1 MEGGNWVGEGMWEKM
16 EGFRIRCG
24 EGWEKWPTG
33 HANEWKYVLAEVGR
47 CGHLNT
53 EMPHPPIA

>member
-1 MEGGNWVGEGMWEKM
+1 MWEKM